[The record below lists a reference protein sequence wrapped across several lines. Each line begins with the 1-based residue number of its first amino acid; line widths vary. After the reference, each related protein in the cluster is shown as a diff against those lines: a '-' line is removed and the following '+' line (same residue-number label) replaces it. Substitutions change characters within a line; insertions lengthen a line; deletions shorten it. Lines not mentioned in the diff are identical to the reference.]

1 MDDLT
6 RNEGKDEKELS
17 GYAANDALRENEQ
30 SQTSEEI
37 EKAPRDEG
45 KDDSAS
51 STMDDITGKLLC
63 PRCGKAFD
71 AREKHCPY
79 CGLKN
84 DLKVCEVCG
93 ATIAKNAKQCPK
105 CGTENS
111 KPLYKNIWFWIVIAV
126 VALVVLF
133 TVSSNIRKSKVE
145 AAAEESSAQEI
156 GTSEKSFT
164 TLDTDEMAI
173 VGKWKAIPLTYE
185 ESNKTIDLTQIDDSF
200 ELDFDTDYTGTLI
213 TTTGGTVAFE
223 WNYVLTTGNGDK
235 IYSADG
241 MTVSVVGD
249 KTSSYVGKLLLMHD
263 GKIMLL
269 EPSGTEKLPQKTSGT
284 VKTQSKDSTMTS
296 GQRNALKSA
305 ESYLRSS
312 AFSYTGLIEQ
322 LEYEGFSNE
331 DATYAADHCGADWK
345 EQAVKSAESYLKYSS
360 FSKSG
365 LIDQLEF
372 EGFTHEQAVY
382 GADQAY

>member
-6 RNEGKDEKELS
+6 RNEGKDEKEQS
-17 GYAANDALRENEQ
+17 GYVAKDALRENEQ
-30 SQTSEEI
+30 NQTSEEA
-37 EKAPRDEG
+37 EKVLRDEC
-45 KDDSAS
+45 KDDSIS
-51 STMDDITGKLLC
+51 STMDNTTGKVMC

-105 CGTENS
+105 CGTENQ
-111 KPLYKNIWFWIVIAV
+111 KLLYKNICFWIVIAV

-145 AAAEESSAQEI
+145 AAVEESSAQEA
-156 GTSEKSFT
+156 GTSAST
-164 TLDTDEMAI
+164 TLDADEMAI
-173 VGKWKAIPLTYE
+173 VGKWTAVELCDL
-185 ESNKTIDLTQIDDSF
+185 ESNDIISVDEIGMPVEANF
-200 ELDFDTDYTGTLI
+200 NADYSGTLTFWDNE
-213 TTTGGTVAFE
+213 TTTFK
-223 WNYVLTTGNGDK
+223 WNYEGTTDEGYRLYTIAGK
-235 IYSADG
+235 VA
-241 MTVSVVGD
+241 SVAGD
-249 KTSSYVGKLLLMHD
+249 KTSNYERKLFFMVD
-263 GKIMLL
+263 NQVMVF
-269 EPSGTEKLPQKTSGT
+269 EPSNTGNSTQKTSDT
-284 VKTQSKDSTMTS
+284 VKMQSNSSTMTS

-345 EQAVKSAESYLKYSS
+345 EQAVKCAESYLKYSS

-372 EGFTHEQAVY
+372 EGFTHEQAEY